1 MAGIPV
7 LYIAI
12 FASVCFGLAAIY
24 LSWREEKVKKELEEK
39 NKELGRRVY
48 ELSISREVFDKIGYS
63 LNVRNVAES
72 IASTAE
78 SHFKL
83 TTISYAV
90 RENDKLIVRTFMKE
104 AVTSGFT
111 DKVKELMLAA
121 VKEISPDLA
130 ALPTEFSI
138 ADEYL
143 SNINQPFDTVPHSY
157 FNVPLF
163 VKEKLVGMITIASR
177 EEGIYQEEDIN
188 MLFRIIKQT
197 GFALEKL
204 ESLIETE
211 KTKLESFIASLP
223 HGAML
228 FSPNDGTFNL
238 TLINSSA
245 SNFMSIGDTP
255 TKEEVFKGF
264 GDENKLEERLH
275 EVVSGKKSLILKEV
289 FINEKFYN
297 VIITPVFFH
306 ETEKIIGVSV
316 IMRGITVEKELE
328 TLRDTFTH
336 TIVHELR
343 SPLASIK
350 GSAELLLKGKVPED
364 EKEKMLA
371 VIKSSAERMISQV
384 SDLLDSAKL
393 DAGKLSIVK
402 EATDINEV
410 IKNSVE
416 LFSSSATLKH
426 INIFKELDDKL
437 PKIMLDAARI
447 GQVLNNLISN
457 SIKYT
462 PEEGKVTVKSRQEG
476 GNLEL
481 LVEDTG
487 MGIAEEKKALLFSK
501 FATINNKSLND
512 GGQTSTGLGLYITKG
527 IVEAHGGKIWVES
540 ELGKGT
546 KTFVSIPIEVGEE
559 KPAESS
565 TIPEETQEKPQES
578 SIAPGKF
585 LN

>member
-12 FASVCFGLAAIY
+12 FASFCFGLTAIY

-39 NKELGRRVY
+39 NNELGRKVY
-48 ELSISREVFDKIGYS
+48 ELSIFKEIFDKIGYS

-121 VKEISPDLA
+121 VKEINPEMA
-130 ALPTEFSI
+130 ALSTEFSI

-143 SNINQPFDTVPHSY
+143 SNINQPFDTLPKSY

-163 VKEKLVGMITIASR
+163 VKEKLVGMVTIASR
-177 EEGIYQEEDIN
+177 EEGIYKEEDIN

-211 KTKLESFIASLP
+211 KSKLESFIASLP
-223 HGAML
+223 HGAIL

-238 TLINSSA
+238 SLINNSA
-245 SNFMSIGDTP
+245 ANFMNLAETP
-255 TKEEVFKGF
+255 TKDDVFKGF
-264 GDENKLEERLH
+264 GEENKLEERLH
-275 EVVSGKKSLILKEV
+275 EVVAGKKSLILKEIMV
-289 FINEKFYN
+289 NGKFYT
-297 VIITPVFFH
+297 VIVTPVFFH

-316 IMRGITVEKELE
+316 IMRGITLEKELE

-343 SPLASIK
+343 SPLASMK
-350 GSAELLLKGKVPED
+350 GSAELLLKGKVAEE

-416 LFSSSATLKH
+416 LFSSSAKLKH
-426 INIFKELDDKL
+426 INIFMELDDKL
-437 PKIMLDAARI
+437 PKILLDSARI
-447 GQVLNNLISN
+447 SQVLNNLISN

-462 PEEGKVTVKSRQEG
+462 PEEGKVTVKSLQEG

-501 FATINNKSLND
+501 FATINKQNGND
-512 GGQTSTGLGLYITKG
+512 GGQTSTGLGLYISKG
-527 IVEAHGGKIWVES
+527 IVEAHNGKIWVES

-546 KTFVSIPIEVGEE
+546 KTYVSIPIEKGEE
-559 KPAESS
+559 
-565 TIPEETQEKPQES
+565 TPQES
-578 SIAPGKF
+578 VQASELPQSSVVAGKY

>member
-1 MAGIPV
+1 MAGISV

-24 LSWREEKVKKELEEK
+24 LSYREEKVKKELEEK

>member
-39 NKELGRRVY
+39 NKELGRKVY

-297 VIITPVFFH
+297 VIVTPVFFH

-426 INIFKELDDKL
+426 INIFMELDDKL

>member
-24 LSWREEKVKKELEEK
+24 LSYREEKVKKELEEK
-39 NKELGRRVY
+39 NKELGRKVY

-559 KPAESS
+559 KPAEAS

-578 SIAPGKF
+578 SISPGKF